1 MPVRRTQRTRP
12 SPELRLAGADGE
24 PAEQLRAAVQRFVR
38 GFGLL
43 ASDRTPCGT
52 PLSTS
57 HAHALMVLLDHGIAA
72 TAISQ
77 QTLGAALGIDKSN
90 VARLCA
96 RMEREGHLTRR
107 DSPTDGRARALSLT
121 AAGRRLAERVDSASR
136 GRFEALLAALPT
148 QQVRRE
154 VLASLDALN
163 TAIVTS
169 QNQEPPP

>member
-1 MPVRRTQRTRP
+1 MA
-12 SPELRLAGADGE
+12 AGAPKRAESSGSAAVE

-57 HAHALMVLLDHGIAA
+57 HAHALMVLLEHGRRAEPC
-72 TAISQ
+72 SQ
-77 QTLGAALGIDKSN
+77 QRLGEALGIDKSN

-96 RMEREGHLTRR
+96 RLERDGHGSQRR
-107 DSPTDGRARALSLT
+107 PEHDGRARLVSLT
-121 AAGRRLAERVDSASR
+121 PAGRRLAERVEARSR
-136 GRFEALLAALPT
+136 ARFGELLAALPSAEA
-148 QQVRRE
+148 RAS

-163 TAIVTS
+163 GAIALTS
-169 QNQEPPP
+169 ASEPSQ